1 MMDATEEETD
11 VGVGAE
17 GVGVGVAEGTVVVM
31 LLVSSEVEVSR
42 DDESEPNSR
51 PPNCTSKR
59 ATAIAS
65 PGGISTA
72 LDGICKNSKPII

>member
-1 MMDATEEETD
+1 MMDATEAETD

-17 GVGVGVAEGTVVVM
+17 GVGVGVAEGTVVV
-31 LLVSSEVEVSR
+31 LLVSRDIDVSR

-72 LDGICKNSKPII
+72 LDGIYKNSILQL